1 MAIAT
6 PFKKGIGML
15 GDAFDDLLRY
25 TDSDFDKRFYRAPN
39 NQKQSPVYRP
49 ETELVVPNDKFPR
62 VAIQDL
68 EGYPYMSTMA
78 DRLAANRRLTSIG
91 GKDLD
96 IPINLTG
103 GQGFMGFNEDLWISG
118 VKPIQDMQKAAQEIK
133 DLYGV
138 DPLLMPFRMAPSGGD
153 FAHATGQA
161 MLSFA
166 SKYMNKPAKKDLD
179 KKMKS
184 VMPDWVGIDN
194 PDMINQFSN
203 LPDKQRKNLMKF
215 MDTNYRNDGGISLGQ
230 ARLAVSDQDQLKGID
245 MGFQNVGQLDLEK
258 GINPT
263 GGNLVYPSSF
273 AGRSLG
279 VVDQT
284 DNIPTLLDLNPRKFN
299 RAVFDQ
305 DQNVTSQYPQGG
317 KKGEFKSGP
326 QDGFAYLSDMTDKA
340 ASARSNIYGG
350 LIDEPMIRSLQDRG
364 FKIDANGYVTAAAAG
379 GGLVSMMGSDDSY
392 AGGGGVLKNIMP
404 APQRMF
410 DPTDKKYKPFLS
422 DFDQVAGG
430 RFLEMGGP
438 DGPVD
443 VTGRYP
449 ATANISVSPDGKPTF
464 QVSGEERTGL
474 PPNKGRSIKTNL
486 FKKSA
491 GWKWTKVPE
500 GFDPNP
506 DGSFPIISVEDGK
519 NHYYTLEA
527 QFPDG
532 AELARYPNKAT
543 EPRLRPTRKGMLELG
558 KKVGEIKSRGYIHPV
573 YDKAVI
579 REGAAGAT
587 ALAAL
592 SSQDADADIPNMPV
606 PSSLMTIDQL
616 RNQAYQGMN
625 ANSLNQGLFS
635 GNYDAPTG
643 TIEAATNPMLQSIA
657 GALRKVDTPIGNPFE
672 SASNVLNRW
681 AYGEG
686 ADNMDLLGMGLESL
700 DFIPAVA
707 PVSRSVGKA
716 AKGLMGAF

>member
-1 MAIAT
+1 MAVVT
-6 PFKKGIGML
+6 KGLGLL
-15 GDAFDDLLRY
+15 GDAFEGAIRSAKEAYNDLSVEEIYKHLTDERY
-25 TDSDFDKRFYRAPN
+25 GKGRAG
-39 NQKQSPVYRP
+39 
-49 ETELVVPNDKFPR
+49 ELERMQNLVTRKTKTGNFAGNP
-62 VAIQDL
+62 ISIEDL
-68 EGYPYMSTMA
+68 EGRGFITSMS
-78 DRLAANRRLTSIG
+78 DRSDAGGLLTHIKG
-91 GKDLD
+91 VELET
-96 IPINLTG
+96 PIDMLG
-103 GQGFMGFNEDLWISG
+103 GQGFMFNNQEAWAQAQGAGSG
-118 VKPIQDMQKAAQEIK
+118 IKNVGNELRKTTGQNPILI
-133 DLYGV
+133 
-138 DPLLMPFRMAPSGGD
+138 PNRMTPTGGD
-153 FAHATGQA
+153 FAGFNGEA

-166 SKYMNKPAKKDLD
+166 QSNMTGKQKDLLNKQM
-179 KKMKS
+179 KKLIPS
-184 VMPDWVGIDN
+184 W
-194 PDMINQFSN
+194 
-203 LPDKQRKNLMKF
+203 
-215 MDTNYRNDGGISLGQ
+215 
-230 ARLAVSDQDQLKGID
+230 KGID
-245 MGFQNVGQLDLEK
+245 SPTSLNDFQALPKVGRNAVMNMLDTKFRNNGGLSIGEGRLATTEARQINAPDTRIQNIAELDLDAPMGLVSHPAYTHGMAGRGLGTIKEDVPAYALNPQSVK
-258 GINPT
+258 EMRAGFNRPVDDVFNPT
-263 GGNLVYPSSF
+263 
-273 AGRSLG
+273 R
-279 VVDQT
+279 
-284 DNIPTLLDLNPRKFN
+284 
-299 RAVFDQ
+299 Q
-305 DQNVTSQYPQGG
+305 DV
-317 KKGEFKSGP
+317 
-326 QDGFAYLSDMTDKA
+326 
-340 ASARSNIYGG
+340 
-350 LIDEPMIRSLQDRG
+350 RSLQMGAKGGIITEGLLRRLDDLG
-364 FKIDANGYVTAAAAG
+364 VLGSTAIGTGGLLASMNSQAGVG
-379 GGLVSMMGSDDSY
+379 GG
-392 AGGGGVLKNIMP
+392 LKNIMP

-410 DPTDKKYKPFLS
+410 DPTDKGYKPFLS

-464 QVSGEERTGL
+464 QVAGEERTGL

-506 DGSFPIISVEDGK
+506 AGNFPIISVEDGNK
-519 NHYYTLEA
+519 HYYTLDA

-532 AELARYPNKAT
+532 AELARYPDRAT
-543 EPRLRPTRKGMLELG
+543 EPRLRPTRKGKLELG
-558 KKVGEIKSRGYIHPV
+558 NKVGEIKSRGNIHPV

-657 GALRKVDTPIGNPFE
+657 GGLSKVDTPFGKPFE

-686 ADNMDLLGMGLESL
+686 ADNMDLFGMGLESL
-700 DFIPAVA
+700 DLIPAFA
-707 PVSRSVGKA
+707 PVTRSVGKA

>member
-1 MAIAT
+1 
-6 PFKKGIGML
+6 ML

-25 TDSDFDKRFYRAPN
+25 TDSDFDNRFYRAPN

-49 ETELVVPNDKFPR
+49 ETELVVPDDKFPR

-364 FKIDANGYVTAAAAG
+364 FKIDANA
-379 GGLVSMMGSDDSY
+379 M
-392 AGGGGVLKNIMP
+392 
-404 APQRMF
+404 
-410 DPTDKKYKPFLS
+410 
-422 DFDQVAGG
+422 
-430 RFLEMGGP
+430 
-438 DGPVD
+438 
-443 VTGRYP
+443 
-449 ATANISVSPDGKPTF
+449 AT
-464 QVSGEERTGL
+464 
-474 PPNKGRSIKTNL
+474 
-486 FKKSA
+486 
-491 GWKWTKVPE
+491 
-500 GFDPNP
+500 
-506 DGSFPIISVEDGK
+506 
-519 NHYYTLEA
+519 
-527 QFPDG
+527 
-532 AELARYPNKAT
+532 
-543 EPRLRPTRKGMLELG
+543 
-558 KKVGEIKSRGYIHPV
+558 
-573 YDKAVI
+573 
-579 REGAAGAT
+579 
-587 ALAAL
+587 LAAL
-592 SSQDADADIPNMPV
+592 SFGGAAAFGSNKLYADGTPTGLLDVINNASDSMQSGPANIMDMIESEQYYENQYGTQLGVNPKQGLQSGPQLQNQDPNRWIPLKDRGAEFAEPYI
-606 PSSLMTIDQL
+606 SSLLDGDNGTSQAA
-616 RNQAYQGMN
+616 RNRRQN
-625 ANSLNQGLFS
+625 AVRGLLEWS
-635 GNYDAPTG
+635 PTEVVDMSKEGYDASLRGDSFEGGLLKTL
-643 TIEAATNPMLQSIA
+643 ATLELM
-657 GALRKVDTPIGNPFE
+657 T
-672 SASNVLNRW
+672 
-681 AYGEG
+681 
-686 ADNMDLLGMGLESL
+686 MG
-700 DFIPAVA
+700 
-707 PVSRSVGKA
+707 A
-716 AKGLMGAF
+716 AKPISKFVKGLL

>member
-6 PFKKGIGML
+6 PFKKGMGML

-166 SKYMNKPAKKDLD
+166 SKYMNKSAKKDLD

-203 LPDKQRKNLMKF
+203 LPDKQRKNLMNF

-299 RAVFDQ
+299 RAVFDK

-340 ASARSNIYGG
+340 ASARNNIYGG

-364 FKIDANGYVTAAAAG
+364 FKVDANGYVTAAAAG

-392 AGGGGVLKNIMP
+392 AGGP
-404 APQRMF
+404 ESQY
-410 DPTDKKYKPFLS
+410 DPTSMSSVLGISP
-422 DFDQVAGG
+422 
-430 RFLEMGGP
+430 EM
-438 DGPVD
+438 
-443 VTGRYP
+443 
-449 ATANISVSPDGKPTF
+449 
-464 QVSGEERTGL
+464 
-474 PPNKGRSIKTNL
+474 
-486 FKKSA
+486 
-491 GWKWTKVPE
+491 
-500 GFDPNP
+500 
-506 DGSFPIISVEDGK
+506 
-519 NHYYTLEA
+519 
-527 QFPDG
+527 
-532 AELARYPNKAT
+532 
-543 EPRLRPTRKGMLELG
+543 
-558 KKVGEIKSRGYIHPV
+558 
-573 YDKAVI
+573 
-579 REGAAGAT
+579 
-587 ALAAL
+587 
-592 SSQDADADIPNMPV
+592 
-606 PSSLMTIDQL
+606 
-616 RNQAYQGMN
+616 
-625 ANSLNQGLFS
+625 
-635 GNYDAPTG
+635 
-643 TIEAATNPMLQSIA
+643 IEAMAQ
-657 GALRKVDTPIGNPFE
+657 K
-672 SASNVLNRW
+672 
-681 AYGEG
+681 
-686 ADNMDLLGMGLESL
+686 
-700 DFIPAVA
+700 
-707 PVSRSVGKA
+707 
-716 AKGLMGAF
+716 

>member
-1 MAIAT
+1 MAVVKPIVEGVV
-6 PFKKGIGML
+6 KGAGML
-15 GDAFDDLLRY
+15 GDSFDDLLRY
-25 TDSDFDKRFYRAPN
+25 VDGDFDKRFYRAPN

-49 ETELVVPNDKFPR
+49 ETELVVPNDKFSR
-62 VAIQDL
+62 LAFQDL

-78 DRLAANRRLTSIG
+78 DRLAANRRLTGIG

-133 DLYGV
+133 DLYGI

-166 SKYMNKPAKKDLD
+166 SKYMNKSAKKDLD

-203 LPDKQRKNLMKF
+203 LPDTQRKNLMKF
-215 MDTNYRNDGGISLGQ
+215 MDTNYRDDGGISLGQ

-245 MGFQNVGQLDLEK
+245 MGFQNVGQLDLGK

-273 AGRSLG
+273 AGKSLG

-284 DNIPTLLDLNPRKFN
+284 ENIPTLLDLNPRKFN
-299 RAVFDQ
+299 RAVFEQ
-305 DQNVTSQYPQGG
+305 EQNVTKQYKQGG

-326 QDGFAYLSDMTDKA
+326 QDGFAYLSGMTDKA

-350 LIDEPMIRSLQDRG
+350 LIDEPMLRNLQEQG
-364 FKIDANGYVTAAAAG
+364 FKIDANGYVTAAAGA
-379 GGLVSMMGSDDSY
+379 GGLVSMMGSEDAD
-392 AGGGGVLKNIMP
+392 AGVGGVLKNVMP

-410 DPTDKKYKPFLS
+410 DPSNKDYKPFLS
-422 DFDQVAGG
+422 DFEQQAGG
-430 RFLEMGGP
+430 RYLEMGP

-443 VTGRYP
+443 ITGTYP
-449 ATANISVSPDGKPTF
+449 ASANISISPDGKPKF
-464 QVSGEERTGL
+464 QVAGEERTGT
-474 PPNKGRSIKTNL
+474 PPNDGRKIKTNL
-486 FKKSA
+486 FKKKA
-491 GWKWTKVPE
+491 GWKWSEVPE

-506 DGSFPIISVEDGK
+506 AGNFPLVSVEDGK
-519 NHYYTLEA
+519 NHYYTVDA

-532 AELARYPNKAT
+532 VDLARYPNSAS
-543 EPRLRPTRKGMLELG
+543 EPRLRPTRKGKVELG
-558 KKVGEIKSRGYIHPV
+558 SKIGEIDVRGKKHPV

-587 ALAAL
+587 AIGAL
-592 SSQDADADIPNMPV
+592 SSQDADADIP
-606 PSSLMTIDQL
+606 LTIDQL
-616 RNQAYQGMN
+616 RNQTYQGIN

-635 GNYDAPTG
+635 GIYDSDVG
-643 TIEAATNPMLQSIA
+643 SIEAATNPLLQSIA
-657 GALRKVDTPIGNPFE
+657 YGLGRVDTPIGKPFE

-686 ADNMDLLGMGLESL
+686 ADNMDLFGMGLESL

-707 PVSRSVGKA
+707 PITRSVGKT

>member
-1 MAIAT
+1 MGLVNHPAYTHGMA
-6 PFKKGIGML
+6 GRGL
-15 GDAFDDLLRY
+15 GTVKEDVPAYALNPQ
-25 TDSDFDKRFYRAPN
+25 SVQEMRA
-39 NQKQSPVYRP
+39 
-49 ETELVVPNDKFPR
+49 
-62 VAIQDL
+62 
-68 EGYPYMSTMA
+68 
-78 DRLAANRRLTSIG
+78 
-91 GKDLD
+91 
-96 IPINLTG
+96 
-103 GQGFMGFNEDLWISG
+103 GFNRPVAD
-118 VKPIQDMQKAAQEIK
+118 V
-133 DLYGV
+133 
-138 DPLLMPFRMAPSGGD
+138 F
-153 FAHATGQA
+153 
-161 MLSFA
+161 
-166 SKYMNKPAKKDLD
+166 
-179 KKMKS
+179 
-184 VMPDWVGIDN
+184 
-194 PDMINQFSN
+194 
-203 LPDKQRKNLMKF
+203 
-215 MDTNYRNDGGISLGQ
+215 
-230 ARLAVSDQDQLKGID
+230 
-245 MGFQNVGQLDLEK
+245 
-258 GINPT
+258 NPT
-263 GGNLVYPSSF
+263 
-273 AGRSLG
+273 
-279 VVDQT
+279 
-284 DNIPTLLDLNPRKFN
+284 
-299 RAVFDQ
+299 
-305 DQNVTSQYPQGG
+305 
-317 KKGEFKSGP
+317 P
-326 QDGFAYLSDMTDKA
+326 QDV
-340 ASARSNIYGG
+340 
-350 LIDEPMIRSLQDRG
+350 RSLQMGAKGGIITEGLLRRLDDLG
-364 FKIDANGYVTAAAAG
+364 VLGSTAIGTGGLLASMNSQAGVG
-379 GGLVSMMGSDDSY
+379 GG
-392 AGGGGVLKNIMP
+392 LKNIMP

-506 DGSFPIISVEDGK
+506 AGNFPIISVEDGNK
-519 NHYYTLEA
+519 HYYTLDA

-532 AELARYPNKAT
+532 AELARYPDKAT
-543 EPRLRPTRKGMLELG
+543 EPRLRPTRKGSLELG
-558 KKVGEIKSRGYIHPV
+558 NKVGEIKSRGNIHPV

-592 SSQDADADIPNMPV
+592 ASSNEADAGNIPLSQLYSPQNMG
-606 PSSLMTIDQL
+606 LM
-616 RNQAYQGMN
+616 
-625 ANSLNQGLFS
+625 S
-635 GNYDAPTG
+635 GIQYDG
-643 TIEAATNPMLQSIA
+643 DVGSINAATNPMLQSMA
-657 GALRKVDTPIGNPFE
+657 GGLRKVDTPIGNPFE